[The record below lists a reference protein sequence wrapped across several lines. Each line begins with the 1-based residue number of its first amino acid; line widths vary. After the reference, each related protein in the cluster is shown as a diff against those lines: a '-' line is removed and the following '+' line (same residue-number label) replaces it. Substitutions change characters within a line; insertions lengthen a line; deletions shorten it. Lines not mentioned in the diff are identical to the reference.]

1 MVNSAVTV
9 VQCYGIMLV
18 LMQGRWSWITFSVID
33 LPAIIERRRGMV
45 RYYDPKDAADLA
57 RVEAALKKGGIE
69 YFLRREPEA
78 GIGPM
83 QVFVAEED
91 LPMAEELLP
100 G

>member
-1 MVNSAVTV
+1 MG
-9 VQCYGIMLV
+9 Q
-18 LMQGRWSWITFSVID
+18 FSVTD
-33 LPAIIERRRGMV
+33 LPDIIERGHVMV
-45 RYYDPKDAADLA
+45 RFYDPKDAADLA
-57 RVEAALKKGGIE
+57 RVEEMLKKRGVE

-100 G
+100 GK